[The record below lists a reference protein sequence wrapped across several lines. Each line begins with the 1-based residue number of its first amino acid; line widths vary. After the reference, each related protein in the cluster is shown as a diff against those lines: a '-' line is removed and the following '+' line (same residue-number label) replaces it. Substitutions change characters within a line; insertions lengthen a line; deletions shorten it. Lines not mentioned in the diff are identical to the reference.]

1 MSNASQYDIK
11 LPNRFAHTWLVNSN
25 RQFYIHLV
33 ATAVR
38 TRMTNHLFRAQFA
51 KYLNGLLFS
60 TMTTESKARDDYGRN
75 YIDLVTKTRHH
86 KVIWNTGKITDYYVD
101 NFRFG
106 VLVQNLIL
114 YYHVNRSPIRQQSQ
128 PKILLPISNFESHHH
143 CNRHRLVV

>member
-1 MSNASQYDIK
+1 MGRIGSMDKVNFHPW
-11 LPNRFAHTWLVNSN
+11 LFAVINN
-25 RQFYIHLV
+25 
-33 ATAVR
+33 
-38 TRMTNHLFRAQFA
+38 LFRAQFA

-86 KVIWNTGKITDYYVD
+86 KVKIFKYSSCKNAMAAEIIP

-106 VLVQNLIL
+106 VLARNPISFYLENPFPIL
-114 YYHVNRSPIRQQSQ
+114 QQSQ

-143 CNRHRLVV
+143 CNRPKLVV